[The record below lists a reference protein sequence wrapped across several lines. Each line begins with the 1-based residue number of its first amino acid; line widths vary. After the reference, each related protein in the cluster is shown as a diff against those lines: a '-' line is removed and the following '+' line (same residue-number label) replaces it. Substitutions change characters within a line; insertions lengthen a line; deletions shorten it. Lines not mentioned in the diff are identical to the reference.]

1 MEYVVEFIGHDG
13 RVRRTRPMGRLS
25 AEIAK
30 SAMPFECRIIPVGRN
45 EDNDGSLIVGELTAD
60 DIINNPDFKL

>member
-13 RVRRTRPMGRLS
+13 KVRRTLPMGKLS

-30 SAMPFECRIIPVGRN
+30 SCMPFECRIVPVGRN
-45 EDNDGSLIVGELTAD
+45 EDNDGSLIVGDLYAN
-60 DIINNPDFKL
+60 DIIYNPDFKL